1 MHLCGFALDALVFP
15 QIIFDLLAKLEN
27 EPDAL
32 KLGGE
37 IREMTLMFM
46 DVRNFTSISEKLS
59 PEDLVSFLNTL
70 LSPLSDI
77 IQENE
82 GAIDKYIGDS
92 IMAFWNAPL
101 DVEDHPQKACQAAL
115 AMLAKIRQ
123 MNESDAFGFRA
134 LGLGEVAIGVGI
146 NTGMGCVGNMGSKS
160 RFDYSVIGDAVNIAA
175 RLESATKEAGWPLL
189 VSGETAHNCPG
200 FAFLDAGKLE
210 LKGKSSA
217 QQVFALI
224 GDETFAA
231 SNSFQTLKRDHE
243 LKATRKGRTRSKA
256 KPGFAKT
263 ADTELLDFLE
273 R

>member
-1 MHLCGFALDALVFP
+1 M
-15 QIIFDLLAKLEN
+15 
-27 EPDAL
+27 
-32 KLGGE
+32 
-37 IREMTLMFM
+37 
-46 DVRNFTSISEKLS
+46 S
-59 PEDLVSFLNTL
+59 
-70 LSPLSDI
+70 
-77 IQENE
+77 
-82 GAIDKYIGDS
+82 
-92 IMAFWNAPL
+92 
-101 DVEDHPQKACQAAL
+101 QKACRAAL

-123 MNESDAFGFRA
+123 MNEADAFGFKA

-189 VSGETAHNCPG
+189 VSSETAQSSPE

-224 GDETFAA
+224 GDEAFAA
-231 SNSFQTLKRDHE
+231 SHSFQEIKRGHDA
-243 LKATRKGRTRSKA
+243 KATSKGKPGTKA
-256 KPGFAKT
+256 KPGFART
-263 ADTELLDFLE
+263 TDPVLLDFLN